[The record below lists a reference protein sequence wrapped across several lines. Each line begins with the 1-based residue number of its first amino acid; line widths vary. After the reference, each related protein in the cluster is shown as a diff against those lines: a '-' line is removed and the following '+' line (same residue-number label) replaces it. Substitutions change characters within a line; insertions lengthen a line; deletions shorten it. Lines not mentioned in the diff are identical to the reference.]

1 MVMMWLLMK
10 CKRSIFTVTL
20 PSPVGKVFSYWVMVS
35 IIQILV
41 WLCSST
47 LVIFPKRVHAR
58 LKVTGWFQVLWD
70 SYQAGWMIFTTA
82 LMKIYWIYMFGCF
95 DKPKVLWQLHT
106 REINQT
112 GETWE
117 CDPAHALCLIT
128 PSHYVFVF
136 TSMASLPR
144 LFPYF
149 VYFAPIVFRGIV
161 SMLIPAEIW
170 GRRWGR
176 ITEGAICGSSS
187 YQHHH
192 QYHHFNHNII
202 IAIIL
207 LRDTR
212 KKI

>member
-20 PSPVGKVFSYWVMVS
+20 PIPVWKVFSYWVLVS
-35 IIQILV
+35 IIHVLV
-41 WLCSST
+41 WQCSST
-47 LVIFPKRVHAR
+47 LVIAHPWNKSNWGNMRVWPSTCSLPYHTVPLCIR
-58 LKVTGWFQVLWD
+58 
-70 SYQAGWMIFTTA
+70 
-82 LMKIYWIYMFGCF
+82 IYM
-95 DKPKVLWQLHT
+95 
-106 REINQT
+106 
-112 GETWE
+112 
-117 CDPAHALCLIT
+117 
-128 PSHYVFVF
+128 
-136 TSMASLPR
+136 ASPR

-202 IAIIL
+202 SIIIL
-207 LRDTR
+207 LREAI
-212 KKI
+212 KIRTWNLKSSLSPKNCEEVCF

>member
-1 MVMMWLLMK
+1 MQFDFSDISKKKSTRDSRWRGGSKYYGIHIKQVG
-10 CKRSIFTVTL
+10 CF
-20 PSPVGKVFSYWVMVS
+20 SP
-35 IIQILV
+35 L
-41 WLCSST
+41 
-47 LVIFPKRVHAR
+47 
-58 LKVTGWFQVLWD
+58 
-70 SYQAGWMIFTTA
+70 

-95 DKPKVLWQLHT
+95 DKSKVLWQLHT

-202 IAIIL
+202 IVIIL

>member
-1 MVMMWLLMK
+1 MTIQRWWCDLYWWNVK
-10 CKRSIFTVTL
+10 DQYSL
-20 PSPVGKVFSYWVMVS
+20 PPSQFQWKGVF
-35 IIQILV
+35 V
-41 WLCSST
+41 W
-47 LVIFPKRVHAR
+47 
-58 LKVTGWFQVLWD
+58 G
-70 SYQAGWMIFTTA
+70 
-82 LMKIYWIYMFGCF
+82 FGF
-95 DKPKVLWQLHT
+95 NYPSFSLAMQFNFGELHT

-192 QYHHFNHNII
+192 QYRHFNHNII
-202 IAIIL
+202 SIFIIL
-207 LRDTR
+207 RGAI
-212 KKI
+212 KIRTWNLKSSRSPKNCEEVCF